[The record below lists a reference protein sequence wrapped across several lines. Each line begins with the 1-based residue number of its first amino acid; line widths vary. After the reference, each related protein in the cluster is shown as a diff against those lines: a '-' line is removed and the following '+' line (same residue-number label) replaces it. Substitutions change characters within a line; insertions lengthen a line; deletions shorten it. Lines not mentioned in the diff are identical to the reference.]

1 MFLIS
6 FMKHHGVW
14 HPYHAE
20 AILMHVCV
28 CVWVIISG
36 WVLVR
41 LSITILKVVS
51 IERHIRQYSSQRNY
65 R

>member
-1 MFLIS
+1 MGKVVMFLIS

-28 CVWVIISG
+28 WVIISG

-51 IERHIRQYSSQRNY
+51 IE
-65 R
+65 